1 MFFNSLMEMTSSAAD
16 IICIAQITFKLYTT
30 HFKVNQSLES
40 VRLLASCPAS
50 LLDPLA
56 LLAAL
61 EKLSD
66 HAKETNHPQRKKF
79 DAIFKQCHTL
89 ANSNSLP
96 EGVLQLLGDKEGKDV
111 ASQIKRFLKV
121 VLLSEVQLQD
131 RPLIFEETIPTSR
144 VEAPIL
150 EVHLVTEDVPHHS
163 TIGTG
168 PEPTIKVATTTSSC
182 RLTVSPS

>member
-1 MFFNSLMEMTSSAAD
+1 MFFNSLMEMSSSTAD

-89 ANSNSLP
+89 ANSNSFP
-96 EGVLQLLGDKEGKDV
+96 EGCCNSLEIRRKKMWLPRSKD
-111 ASQIKRFLKV
+111 F
-121 VLLSEVQLQD
+121 
-131 RPLIFEETIPTSR
+131 
-144 VEAPIL
+144 
-150 EVHLVTEDVPHHS
+150 
-163 TIGTG
+163 
-168 PEPTIKVATTTSSC
+168 
-182 RLTVSPS
+182 